1 MCPGRK
7 ASAHY
12 SGISLGII
20 GAVIKKNNFGIM
32 GLKFEDEP
40 SPIKVQSLNERP
52 SADEPGHFGRH
63 DRMGALD
70 SVGDSQLS
78 YTGV

>member
-52 SADEPGHFGRH
+52 SADEPGHFGRARSH
-63 DRMGALD
+63 GRIGQCRGQP
-70 SVGDSQLS
+70 V
-78 YTGV
+78 VI